1 MSDDNTLV
9 LASANVFGYR
19 VNVSNTA
26 GDDGLSPTLVVQ
38 LPRGMVLENSVSA
51 CTTLLSRDYNPHD
64 LNYYYPTG

>member
-19 VNVSNTA
+19 LNVSNTA

-51 CTTLLSRDYNPHD
+51 CTVLLSRAPYITPMI
-64 LNYYYPTG
+64 